1 MGGYFLLVALVNASP
16 VRKWLGSVVEKSLSE
31 KLHTEVGIG
40 QVEIGLF
47 NRIILRDVRVED
59 QSGRTLLDADLLS
72 AKIALAPLVDG
83 VISLRSVSLLDA
95 SVCLYK
101 DKPQGPIN
109 FGFII
114 DAFKTG
120 SDKDSTPLNL
130 RVNSLILRR
139 CQVSYDELYRPRKHD
154 VLDTSHL
161 SVQDIN
167 ANLSLKKLTSE
178 NLVLR
183 VRDLCFREQSGLDV
197 RSLTFRLSADR
208 YLCSVSRFDL
218 VLPRSRVSN
227 DRLTATYDAATLD
240 RFVQTLKVSGTV
252 RNAVVA
258 MQDIASLIPAVR
270 SMDYKLFLSSSFS
283 LNPSEIVVHGFSLDE
298 QYGRVGIQGKAV
310 FKRQVGKIVSAHA
323 EVANIHFRS
332 DEILGLYSR
341 LVKKEYPSFLNHL
354 GELDL
359 KGTVRYRRDGEC
371 RVDANVGMEVGG
383 LQTSL
388 RWQDHIY
395 TLECQSEN
403 FSVARLLKDESMPDN
418 LAFRL
423 ETTANMNAGAH
434 PDITAGIKVDKVDYH
449 GYSYNN
455 LALDGSWIKQK
466 LSVGFS
472 SSDENLSA
480 DGRMEAFFDGH
491 RFSAPQLAAVIRKLS
506 PARLRLYDGWGDTDI
521 SASVSA
527 DFKTSALNEP
537 DGNIEVKDFCMR
549 GNSTSDDYQ
558 CEHLRVAFSPS
569 RRGTRLKLSGDFAIA
584 DIDGKWSVSAFR
596 QYLNTIQAR
605 VFPELY
611 QGNQSVQASGN
622 EEWRFFVQL
631 RKDDFFNKVLR
642 IPLSL
647 SGPLTVEGLLS
658 EKNKNVSVVASS
670 SGLSYG
676 TFSLRD
682 LRFYLDG
689 NNESYSCL
697 AQGLKRVGSSDIRF
711 VLDAAARDGVLRSD
725 LGWKDGD
732 YHRYFGQ
739 LSTLTRFERA
749 GGRSRAVVE
758 IVPTEIV
765 MGDTVW
771 TVSSGV
777 FDWEDK
783 IMRVKDFRLEHAG
796 QSLSL
801 TGTLSSNPE
810 DYMMADLQ
818 GIDVSY
824 ILNLIDLQP
833 VAFSGLASGKIFA
846 RKGTGGNLNISA
858 GLSIPGFCFNGG
870 LMGNAEIKGRW
881 STADKRLWLDAD
893 MREDGV
899 GSTQVKGFVGIGE
912 KALDLHVTSKN
923 TNVYFLRRY
932 ISDIFGNIK
941 GRTTGTCRIFGP
953 FKALDFEGEEQ
964 PDLSADILATGVNYR
979 MSDGVLRM
987 SPGSFEFS
995 GFRVTDKDGGGGI
1008 LDGRLGHKHLKQINY
1023 DVSVKGER
1031 MLVYDQPASPN
1042 ASFYATVYGTGTI
1055 HLRGRS
1061 GLVTADV
1068 NIQPD
1073 ARTLFTYVVD
1083 SPDTFGDTQLLSF
1096 RKRDES
1102 RANPFSDSLRMSQGA
1117 FSSSESGL
1125 SDEINGK
1132 SETAEKAL
1140 EVKDASS
1147 DIIMNFLVDMTP
1159 GATLK
1164 VVTNEKVGDHILMGG
1179 RGAIRATYYNKGNF
1193 QMFGTLGVERG
1204 VYKMSIQDV
1213 IRKDFQLQPGG
1224 RIVFSGNP
1232 YDADLGLSAVYSVPS
1247 ASLSDL
1253 NIGTNLSD
1261 NSVRVNCILNFTGKA
1276 HAPQV
1281 SFGLDLPTV
1290 SDDIKQMVRQLIA
1303 TEEDM
1308 NMQILYL
1315 LGVGRF
1321 YTYNYADT
1329 QSAIDGQSQSSLAMK
1344 SFLSNTLS
1352 NQLNNIISN
1361 AMGTSNW
1368 TFGTNLATGQTGW
1381 SDMEVAGLLSGRM
1394 FNNRLILNGNFGYRD
1409 RATSTT
1415 NFVGDFDISYLLTP
1429 SGSVS
1434 LKAYSETNDRYFSKS
1449 SLTTQGIGI
1458 KLKRDFSNLKDLFTP
1473 RKRRNKKGQ

>member
-1 MGGYFLLVALVNASP
+1 MGGYFLLVALVNAFP
-16 VRKWLGSVVEKSLSE
+16 VKKWLGSVVEKSLSE
-31 KLHTEVGIG
+31 KLHTEVSIG
-40 QVEIGLF
+40 QMEIGLF

-72 AKIALAPLVDG
+72 AKIALAPLADG
-83 VISLRSVSLLDA
+83 VVSLRSVSLLDA
-95 SVCLYK
+95 SVRLYK
-101 DKPQGPIN
+101 DRPQGPSN
-109 FGFII
+109 FSFII
-114 DAFKTG
+114 DAFKT
-120 SDKDSTPLNL
+120 DSGEDSAPLNL
-130 RVNSLILRR
+130 RINSLILRR
-139 CQVSYDELYRPRKHD
+139 CQVSYDEMYQPRKQD
-154 VLDTSHL
+154 VLDASHL
-161 SVQDIN
+161 YVQDIN
-167 ANLSLKKLTSE
+167 ANLSLKKLTPD

-208 YLCSVSRFDL
+208 YQCSVSRFDL
-218 VLPRSRVSN
+218 VLPHSRVSN
-227 DRLTATYDAATLD
+227 ELLTATYEATTFD
-240 RFVQTLKVSGTV
+240 RFMQTLKVSGAV
-252 RNAVVA
+252 RNAVVS

-283 LNPSEIVVHGFSLDE
+283 LNPSEIAVHDFSLDE
-298 QYGRVGIQGKAV
+298 QYGRVGIQGKAR
-310 FKRQVGKIVSAHA
+310 FRKQAGEIVSAHV
-323 EVANIHFRS
+323 EVDNIHFRTN
-332 DEILGLYSR
+332 EILGLYSR
-341 LVKKEYPSFLNHL
+341 LSKKEYPSFLDNL

-359 KGTVRYRRDGEC
+359 NGKIRYQRDGMC
-371 RVDANVGMEVGG
+371 RVDANIGTETGN
-383 LQTSL
+383 LQTAL
-388 RWQDHIY
+388 HWQNRTY
-395 TLECQSEN
+395 VLECRSEK
-403 FSVARLLKDESMPDN
+403 FSVSRLLGNESLPDN

-423 ETTANMNAGAH
+423 ETTADMNAGAH
-434 PDITAGIKVDKVDYH
+434 PDIKADIKVDKVDYR
-449 GYSYNN
+449 GYSYSN
-455 LALDGSWIKQK
+455 LAFNGSWIKRN
-466 LSVGFS
+466 LSVAFS

-480 DGRMEAFFDGH
+480 DGQISATFDGH
-491 RFSAPQLAAVIRKLS
+491 NLSAPQLTAVIRKLS
-506 PARLRLYDGWGDTDI
+506 PARLNVYEGWGDTDI
-521 SASVSA
+521 SASVAA
-527 DFKTSALNEP
+527 DFKTLDLNAP
-537 DGNIEVKDFCMR
+537 AGNIEVKDFCMR
-549 GNSTSDDYQ
+549 GNSVSDDYR
-558 CEHLRVAFSPS
+558 CEHLRAAFLPS
-569 RRGTRLKLSGDFAIA
+569 RRGTRFKLSGDFAIA
-584 DIDGKWSVSAFR
+584 DIDGKLSASALR
-596 QYLNTIQAR
+596 QYLSVVQSR
-605 VFPELY
+605 MFPELY
-611 QGNQSVQASGN
+611 QGNHPVQASDN
-622 EEWRFFVQL
+622 DEWRFFVQL
-631 RKDDFFNKVLR
+631 RKDDFFNKVLKV
-642 IPLSL
+642 PLSL

-658 EKNKNVSVVASS
+658 EKGKDVSVVASS

-682 LRFYLDG
+682 LRLYLDG
-689 NNESYSCL
+689 NNDSYSCL

-711 VLDAAARDGVLRSD
+711 VLDAVTRDGVLRSD

-732 YHRYFGQ
+732 NHRYFGQ
-739 LSTLTRFERA
+739 LSTLTRFEQTA
-749 GGRSRAVVE
+749 GRSRAVVE

-777 FDWEDK
+777 LDWEDK
-783 IMRVKDFRLEHAG
+783 IIRVKDFRLEHAG

-801 TGTLSSNPE
+801 AGALSSNPE

-846 RKGTGGNLNISA
+846 RKDTGGDLNISA
-858 GLSIPGFCFNGG
+858 ALNIPGFHFNGG
-870 LMGNAEIKGRW
+870 LMGDADIKGRW
-881 STADKRLWLDAD
+881 STDDKRLWLDAD

-899 GSTQVKGFVGIGE
+899 GSTHVKGFVGIGE
-912 KALDLHVTSKN
+912 KALDLHVTSQN
-923 TNVYFLRRY
+923 TNVHFLRRY
-932 ISDIFGNIK
+932 ISDILGGIK

-979 MSDGVLRM
+979 INDGMLRM

-995 GFRVTDKDGGGGI
+995 GFRVTDKDGGGGT

-1031 MLVYDQPASPN
+1031 MLVYDQPATPN

-1083 SPDTFGDTQLLSF
+1083 SPETFGDTQLLSF

-1102 RANPFSDSLRMSQGA
+1102 RVSLLPDSLRALQGA
-1117 FSSSESGL
+1117 SSLAEKGL
-1125 SDEINGK
+1125 PDGADAKNEA
-1132 SETAEKAL
+1132 AEKAL

-1147 DIIMNFLVDMTP
+1147 DIIINFLVDMTP

-1164 VVTNEKVGDHILMGG
+1164 VITNEKVGDHILMGG

-1253 NIGTNLSD
+1253 NLGTNLSD

-1409 RATSTT
+1409 RATSTI

-1458 KLKRDFSNLKDLFTP
+1458 KLKRDFSNLRDLFTP
-1473 RKRRNKKGQ
+1473 RKRRNTKGQ